1 MRVTLT
7 KYVGKLIVPMIVGLL
22 MLHGSSVEASR
33 VQQSNLESFEIMLDS
48 YEIAENLD
56 PGGGGYGVG
65 DFIDDQGNAIL
76 YELVTGEG
84 DNGNAFF
91 EIERK
96 TNNSQ
101 LQAIT
106 VFDFETQ
113 SSYSIRVKATLA
125 DSLLDERALVIEIEN
140 VEEPPTTI
148 ELSNTTIAEGQAVGT
163 VVGILSAAGGS
174 VAPEDIAF
182 NLISG
187 GENFTIVGNEVRTA
201 REFDFETDP
210 ETYTIEVVAQGEGDS
225 APQEFTI
232 TLTDVDE
239 SVAPTAISLT
249 NTEITEGDA
258 GITVGTLSSNGTEP
272 VTFSLVAGEGD
283 TDNGKFE
290 IINQTTL
297 RTAVALDF
305 EDPAIADGL
314 SVRVQASNTQG
325 NFADNFTINVN
336 ESINLLPTAVASANP
351 TSGEAPLIVTFDGIG
366 SSDTDGTIDSY
377 SWDFGDGN
385 SSNEASPSHTYTT
398 VGEYTATLTV
408 ADDNGAEASAE
419 VIITVSAP
427 VNQSPVA
434 NAGQDQRLI
443 DNDRDGSE
451 PVTLNGSGS
460 IDPDGNIEKYSW
472 RENDAQ
478 GTLLAEGVQPTI
490 PAPVGDNLIALVVED
505 NSGATA
511 SDAVMIYV
519 DAPPLAD
526 AGEDITVTDEDGD
539 GEEDVELDGSASS
552 DDDGT
557 IDNYT
562 WSWINGTASGAKVTA
577 SFPIG
582 TTEVTLEVTDNDGIS
597 HSDATSVQVN
607 APANQAPTAITV
619 ATPTSGNAPL
629 TVSFDGSG
637 STDDGVIVAYNWNF
651 GDGNTSTEASP
662 SHIYATEGDYTAT
675 LVVTDDLGVSSTNSA
690 TVIIT
695 VAATPLPEFTLSTNS
710 VLVSEDFSES
720 QQVETQLVD
729 ATQSV
734 SFTIEPPTL
743 DFATLTADNSN
754 GIYLFDAKPHRNG
767 KADLTIRATNTTNN
781 QTFEQ
786 PLSIEVLAVNDAPS
800 FTLPNSQLLVAAN
813 SPPQSISNFV
823 TNIMPGPVEAI
834 DEVSQEVSFSVST
847 TNSDLF
853 AIEPSISSDGTLT
866 YQVAENQAGEAEV
879 SVVLEDGEDEN
890 SISDPQNFTLT
901 VEAPQASNLLLNG
914 TTTATIDEN
923 LDAGTEVGTLSA
935 DGFGS
940 KTYSLLPIGPNNDNN
955 SFSIDD
961 NRLLTNEVFD
971 FEVKNE
977 YVVTVEACSGIFGNS
992 CTNGTFTIT
1001 IDNVEEPPTTIELE
1015 GQTIVENQ
1023 AVGTEVGTLSA
1034 SGGSVAP
1041 ADITFSL
1048 TSGGDNFTIVGNKL
1062 QTAREFDFETDPE
1075 TYIITVV
1082 AVGEGNS
1089 DPQDFTITLTD
1100 VDESVAPTEVLLTN
1114 VEIAEGDA
1122 GITVGTLS
1130 SNGTAPVTFSLVAGA
1145 GDTDN
1150 GKFEI
1155 VDGTTL
1161 RTTVAI
1167 DFEEPTTADGLA
1179 VRVQASNTAGSF
1191 ADNFAIT
1198 VANVEEPPTDITL
1211 NNAAVQ
1217 ENQAGALV
1225 GNLAGVGGIGPYT
1238 FTLVGA
1244 NNDNDE
1250 FSIEG
1255 NQLKTKDGLDFEAGA
1270 NRTVNIQ
1277 ASNDGSFTKQFTIT
1291 VTNVEEPP
1299 TDITLDKTDIDE
1311 NQADATVGNL
1321 AAEGGVA
1328 PFTFTLTGSGND
1340 NSLFAIDGNQL
1351 KTNDG
1356 LNFEANASLTVEI
1369 TVNSADG
1376 NVTREFTISV
1386 NDLDE
1391 PPTDIFLSSNSVNE
1405 NEPRNTVVGTLSATG
1420 GSIEEPSFRLVG
1432 SNNDNGLFRID
1443 GDQLLTNA
1451 VFDRE
1456 EQDSYTVEVKAVGEG
1471 SLTERLAITIDNV
1484 NDAPQIT
1491 VTEDRIIFAE
1501 GDDPVE
1507 ILADITVADD
1517 DSPSLSSA
1525 TLTIVDSYI
1534 QGEDELLTDADHQWN
1549 NQSGRLT
1556 LNGPL
1561 SITDMQAALRSVRY
1575 QNKQEINPTSTARQI
1590 RVVVNDGA
1598 LNSNA
1603 EQIFVLVDNP
1613 NEPPVLTNFSVEVS
1627 ENSEYSFTAADFEA
1641 NHEDSDDDFPNQI
1654 YLESGP
1660 SEGALTVDGQEIT
1673 SEVILASGSRGFL
1686 VDFAAEQSMIY
1697 TPAENFNGSDDF
1709 RWNVYDADNA
1719 GNASQVQIEVL
1730 PVNDAPEISAPELL
1744 VVQEDARP
1752 ALSDITASD
1761 VDGDELLLTLSVT
1774 NGGLV
1779 PSALVADQVSIL
1791 EAGETGGKRI
1801 QIQGSAENI
1810 NTILPEITFVPS
1822 PETSDQDAL
1831 AINLTDAPSNSTG
1844 SLSAEATVNIR
1855 IGTNEAPQLSDVS
1868 IDISSGQVFAFA
1880 ESTFLEAYTDP
1891 DNFPTADGFSGILI
1905 TSLPENG
1912 ELLLNGEVLT
1922 VERIGEEGILLS
1934 PANIAGL
1941 SYRMTSNEATSDQ
1954 FGWNATDGGKFADEG
1969 ALVQI
1974 TIQLLSISLETDI
1987 GEVCQ
1992 GEPATL
1998 TATVAGGTAPFNYGW
2013 SCDQATCNI
2022 SGNTETVTVNPE
2034 IITNYQLVVTDA
2046 NGIQASTAILVNVIN
2061 CQLVIPSGFTPNGD
2075 NVNDTWELQN
2085 INTFEQKLV
2094 EVYDRYGHRVFFSD
2108 NYNQAWDGS
2117 YRGDL
2122 LPTGT
2127 YYYRIE
2133 LEEGSQSYQGKV
2145 TILQ

>member
-1 MRVTLT
+1 
-7 KYVGKLIVPMIVGLL
+7 MIVGLL

-33 VQQSNLESFEIMLDS
+33 VQQSNLESFGVALASYGTSEYVSIDEEGYYGDEAPPDANAGPDQVLEDSDGNGSEEVVLDGSASVDSDGSIVS
-48 YEIAENLD
+48 YAWSWT
-56 PGGGGYGVG
+56 GGGSATGANPTVTLLVG
-65 DFIDDQGNAIL
+65 S
-76 YELVTGEG
+76 T
-84 DNGNAFF
+84 
-91 EIERK
+91 
-96 TNNSQ
+96 
-101 LQAIT
+101 
-106 VFDFETQ
+106 
-113 SSYSIRVKATLA
+113 
-125 DSLLDERALVIEIEN
+125 
-140 VEEPPTTI
+140 
-148 ELSNTTIAEGQAVGT
+148 
-163 VVGILSAAGGS
+163 
-174 VAPEDIAF
+174 
-182 NLISG
+182 
-187 GENFTIVGNEVRTA
+187 
-201 REFDFETDP
+201 
-210 ETYTIEVVAQGEGDS
+210 
-225 APQEFTI
+225 TI
-232 TLTDVDE
+232 TLTVTDDQGATATDNVVITVAEKVNELPVANAGIDQTIVDNDNSGDE
-239 SVAPTAISLT
+239 QITLDGSASTDNDGSIVSYEWTWIGGGNTTGEIATADFPVGITTVTLTVTDDQAETAKDEVIITVNAPANTAPLANAGEDQEVTDGNNDGQKRVILDGSASTDDKGIVRYLWTMPNDSVLADTDQSSVEVQIPVGTF
-249 NTEITEGDA
+249 EITLIVFDQEGE
-258 GITVGTLSSNGTEP
+258 SS
-272 VTFSLVAGEGD
+272 
-283 TDNGKFE
+283 TDVV
-290 IINQTTL
+290 IIKINPTPNQ
-297 RTAVALDF
+297 
-305 EDPAIADGL
+305 
-314 SVRVQASNTQG
+314 
-325 NFADNFTINVN
+325 
-336 ESINLLPTAVASANP
+336 LPTANAGPDQEVVDDDRNEREVVQLDGSGSFDPDNQTLTYDWAWTESEEAKSATGANP
-351 TSGEAPLIVTFDGIG
+351 DVDLPLGAT
-366 SSDTDGTIDSY
+366 TI
-377 SWDFGDGN
+377 
-385 SSNEASPSHTYTT
+385 
-398 VGEYTATLTV
+398 TLTV
-408 ADDNGAEASAE
+408 TDELGGSDSDE

-427 VNQSPVA
+427 VNQPPVA

-823 TNIMPGPVEAI
+823 TNIMPGPAEAI

-879 SVVLEDGEDEN
+879 SVVLEDNGGGN
-890 SISDPQNFTLT
+890 NTSGPQNFTLEI
-901 VEAPQASNLLLNG
+901 EAPQASDLELVGN
-914 TTTATIDEN
+914 TVQEN
-923 LDAGTEVGTLSA
+923 QSIGTEVGTLSA
-935 DGFGS
+935 QGVLPS
-940 KTYSLLPIGPNNDNN
+940 YSLPTGQLDNA
-955 SFSIDD
+955 SFQISGD
-961 NRLLTNEVFD
+961 RLLTNQVLD
-971 FEVKNE
+971 FEERSPSE
-977 YVVTVEACSGIFGNS
+977 YQITVEATSVFPGGTVSN
-992 CTNGTFTIT
+992 TFTIT
-1001 IDNVEEPPTTIELE
+1001 VLNVEEPPTSIELD
-1015 GQTIVENQ
+1015 GSQTIAENQ

-1082 AVGEGNS
+1082 AEGEGNS
-1089 DPQDFTITLTD
+1089 APQDFTITLTD

-1167 DFEEPTTADGLA
+1167 DFEEPTTANGLA
-1179 VRVQASNTAGSF
+1179 IRVQASNTTGSF

-1198 VANVEEPPTDITL
+1198 VTNVEEPPTDITL

-1299 TDITLDKTDIDE
+1299 TDITLDKTNIDE

-1356 LNFEANASLTVEI
+1356 LNFEASASLTVEI

-1561 SITDMQAALRSVRY
+1561 SIADMQAALRSVRY

-1641 NHEDSDDDFPNQI
+1641 NHEDPDDDFPNQI

-1686 VDFAAEQSMIY
+1686 VDFAAGQGMVY
-1697 TPAENFNGSDDF
+1697 TPVENFNGSDDF

-1752 ALSDITASD
+1752 TLSDITASD
-1761 VDGDELLLTLSVT
+1761 VDGDELLLTLLVT
-1774 NGGLV
+1774 NGALV

-1810 NTILPEITFVPS
+1810 NTILLEITFVPS

-1831 AINLTDAPSNSTG
+1831 AITLTDAPSNSTG
-1844 SLSAEATVNIR
+1844 SISAEATVNIR

-1922 VERIGEEGILLS
+1922 VERLGEEGILLS
-1934 PANIAGL
+1934 PADIAGL